1 MKTILLTGFEPFD
14 GEKINPSLEAVKQ
27 LHQTQIVDH
36 TVISKPLP
44 TVFNQSISL
53 LQTYIDELEPS
64 VVICVGQAGG
74 RDRISIERVAINV
87 DDARIPDNEG
97 QQPIDQPIV
106 DGGPVGYWSSL
117 PIKAIVRDLTTKGIP
132 GHVSHTAGTYVCNH
146 LFYGLMHHIKD
157 KDVKGGFI
165 HIPFIPEQAVR
176 YPGKPSMS
184 LEMIV
189 AGLQSSVETA
199 LTVEEDIKAVGG
211 DTH

>member
-14 GEKINPSLEAVKQ
+14 GEEINPSLEAVKQ
-27 LHQTQIVDH
+27 LHQTQVAGH
-36 TVISKPLP
+36 TVISKSLP
-44 TVFNQSISL
+44 TVFHQSISL

-74 RDRISIERVAINV
+74 RDRISIERVAINI

-132 GHVSHTAGTYVCNH
+132 GHISHTAGTYVCNH
-146 LFYGLMHHIKD
+146 LFYGLMHYITD

-189 AGLQSSVETA
+189 AGLQSAVETA
-199 LTVEEDIKAVGG
+199 LTVEEDIQVVGG
-211 DTH
+211 ETH